1 MALNFLND
9 NPGFIDSIQQSPT
22 IDDDDFGFGS
32 PDINTQ
38 PNAADEVS
46 RILNYQSNMPVLDFW
61 ATRGDEFP
69 ILKCLA
75 RKYLSIPA
83 TNASS
88 ERGFSQVKL
97 IDTDLRNRLSVE
109 KINQMVMAKI
119 WIKREF
125 PSYFE

>member
-1 MALNFLND
+1 LKD
-9 NPGFIDSIQQSPT
+9 NPDFINSIQQKST
-22 IDDDDFGFGS
+22 IEDDNFGFS
-32 PDINTQ
+32 FSTLNTP

-46 RILNYQSNMPVLDFW
+46 RMLNYQSNMPVLEFW

-88 ERGFSQVKL
+88 ERGFSQVNL
-97 IDTDLRNRLSVE
+97 IDTDLRNRLSVY
-109 KINQMVMAKI
+109 KINQMVIAKV
-119 WIKREF
+119 WLKREF
-125 PSYFE
+125 PSYFQ

>member
-1 MALNFLND
+1 LND
-9 NPGFIDSIQQSPT
+9 NPALIDNIQQSSA
-22 IDDDDFGFGS
+22 IDDYDFGFGS
-32 PDINTQ
+32 PEINTQ

-46 RILNYQSNMPVLDFW
+46 RILSYQSNMPVLEFW
-61 ATRGDEFP
+61 ATHGSEFP

-75 RKYLSIPA
+75 SKYLSIPA

-88 ERGFSQVKL
+88 ERGFSQVNL

-109 KINQMVMAKI
+109 KINQMVMAKV
-119 WIKREF
+119 WLKRAF